1 MLPGM
6 LWRLKCA
13 GGPRRVD
20 CRHHHRKRYDERES
34 AFSIAENVTQ
44 QLHSQARMSQLLLIS
59 IIAEG
64 FSADPVFG
72 VHVLQFV
79 VSYAHVHCVV
89 WHNIVDRLI

>member
-34 AFSIAENVTQ
+34 AFSIAEDVTQ
-44 QLHSQARMSQLLLIS
+44 QLHSEARMSQLLLIS
-59 IIAEG
+59 IAEG
-64 FSADPVFG
+64 SSADLVFG
-72 VHVLQFV
+72 VYVL
-79 VSYAHVHCVV
+79 C
-89 WHNIVDRLI
+89 L